1 MPDQA
6 IPFNALQEPTPLVQ
20 ALEKSEAVK
29 EIVKQ
34 TAAQMLVVNTVLQ
47 QEIPAHAQI
56 GEVAQA
62 LAHNDQIENVLH
74 ESADEL
80 AEVNLSLEREI
91 DERKRLEG
99 ELAQAQLK
107 LAQTKTLQRVG

>member
-6 IPFNALQEPTPLVQ
+6 RPTNSLQRPTPLVQ

-29 EIVKQ
+29 ETVKQ

-47 QEIPAHAQI
+47 QEIPVHAQI

-91 DERKRLEG
+91 DERRRLEG
-99 ELAQAQLK
+99 ELAQAQIK
-107 LAQTKTLQRVG
+107 LAQTRTLQRVG